1 VSAAWCRVLV
11 GASLSVLA
19 VSAGATR
26 VTPAPGRWT
35 ATLCVWTST
44 APPNCGPVQ
53 ADLARDGSM
62 QLRIDDIVYHLR
74 LHSTQV
80 DIVLMHGAMQID
92 EFTVP
97 YMWSGRTLKF
107 SDDEHDARY
116 EVRFPPRK
124 SDGR

>member
-1 VSAAWCRVLV
+1 VLV
-11 GASLSVLA
+11 GVWLALSALA
-19 VSAGATR
+19 AGATGGK
-26 VTPAPGRWT
+26 PAAGRWT
-35 ATLCVWTST
+35 ATLCVWTSH

-53 ADLARDGSM
+53 ADLAHDGSM
-62 QLRIDDIVYHLR
+62 QLRVDDIVYHLR
-74 LHSTQV
+74 LHSSQV

-116 EVRFPPRK
+116 ELRFPQRRGE
-124 SDGR
+124 GR